1 MDGIK
6 QQIHAR
12 QIEAQETRHQFEMRK
27 EQRKLRAEL
36 DKTRN
41 KNKDTLVTVKRDY
54 DRSVVDEQNKLQA
67 KLTEIRNKNKELL
80 KNEELRY
87 QKMVE
92 ETKSVHKQKIT
103 ELKLSQDKEVEKQR
117 MDHQNYLDTAR
128 QKFEAEKMKFEA
140 LES

>member
-1 MDGIK
+1 MDGVK

-12 QIEAQETRHQFEMRK
+12 QMEAQETKHQFELRK

-36 DKTRN
+36 DQTRN
-41 KNKDTLVTVKRDY
+41 KNKDTIVTVRKDY
-54 DRSVVDEQNKLQA
+54 ERTVVDEQNKLQA
-67 KLTEIRNKNKELL
+67 QLTKIRNKNKELL

-92 ETKSVHKQKIT
+92 ETKTNHKQKIV
-103 ELKLSQDKEVEKQR
+103 ELEISQDKEVEKQQT
-117 MDHQNYLDTAR
+117 DHENFLDTAR

-140 LES
+140 

>member
-12 QIEAQETRHQFEMRK
+12 QIESQETRHQFEMRK

-36 DKTRN
+36 DKSRN
-41 KNKDTLVTVKRDY
+41 KNKDTMVTIQRDY
-54 DRSVVDEQNKLQA
+54 ERKVVDEQNKLQA
-67 KLTEIRNKNKELL
+67 KLTEIRSKNKELL

-87 QKMVE
+87 KKMVE
-92 ETKSVHKQKIT
+92 ETKAIHKQKIT
-103 ELKLSQDKEVEKQR
+103 ELKISQDKEVEKQQTE
-117 MDHQNYLDTAR
+117 HQNYLDTAR